1 MDFSVLFGRF
11 FARLTW
17 LIRSQPESVDEQKGA
32 LRALVMAAK
41 DGAITLRAEGGRLTA
56 NGTPLPEIL
65 TGVEPVAKALS
76 GAVSYALHIDK
87 GAAPADILGVARV
100 VATESPDPLVQRITQ
115 LAPKNIRIESVGE
128 AAAPARARETAQLT
142 TEMIAEIEADKA
154 RTAAAEAAEIAAA
167 ESAAAE
173 AAAAQ
178 AAAAEQAAAKVDDTP
193 AVAAPAAAAEP
204 EPAPPAPEPDVR
216 TTGDDTLD
224 ALFERLA
231 AVMDPKSAS
240 SVLEELAGRIDVHAR
255 QGNVPMVLRGVAV
268 MIEREQSITDADI
281 RRAYLVSVRRVFR
294 APVLRLIMPALQR
307 EDQRE
312 MVRLVLRHA
321 GDDGARVVFDE
332 LQRARTIGERRDLL
346 ALMRELPATVP
357 AAIKLLEDQRWY
369 VVRAAIEVLGEL
381 GGDGAER
388 ALADTLKHA
397 DERVRRAATAA
408 LARFESVFAVDALY
422 RALADPS
429 AQIRL
434 QAVYGLSMRK
444 GNAKA
449 ALVVVSAI
457 DEEPEIE
464 VQLAEIAA
472 LGRFATSEAVQKL
485 ARAAEPDGRLF
496 GRKNSAYRIAAV
508 RALADARTPAAMAT
522 LQTLT
527 GDREKDVR
535 DAASRAM
542 GR

>member
-1 MDFSVLFGRF
+1 MDFSVLFARF

-32 LRALVMAAK
+32 LRAIVMAAK
-41 DGAITLRAEGGRLTA
+41 DGEITLRAEGGRLTA

-65 TGVEPVAKALS
+65 TGVEPVVRALS
-76 GAVSYALHIDK
+76 GAVSYALHVEK
-87 GAAPADILGVARV
+87 GAAPADILAVARV
-100 VATESPDPLVQRITQ
+100 IATDSPDPLVQRITQ
-115 LAPKNIRIESVGE
+115 LAPKRIRIQSVGD

-142 TEMIAEIEADKA
+142 AEMIAEIEADKA
-154 RTAAAEAAEIAAA
+154 RVAAAQAAEESAAPEATAAESAAA

-173 AAAAQ
+173 PAAPPP
-178 AAAAEQAAAKVDDTP
+178 AELADAPP
-193 AVAAPAAAAEP
+193 ATEPAPAAP
-204 EPAPPAPEPDVR
+204 QQQPVVR
-216 TTGDDTLD
+216 TTGDATLD
-224 ALFERLA
+224 GLFERLA
-231 AVMDPKSAS
+231 AAMDLKSAS

-255 QGNVPMVLRGVAV
+255 QGSVAIVLRGASVL
-268 MIEREQSITDADI
+268 IDREETLTDPDI

-294 APVLRLIMPALQR
+294 APVLRLIMPVLQR
-307 EDQRE
+307 PEERE
-312 MVRLVLRHA
+312 MVRFILRHA

-332 LQRARTIGERRDLL
+332 LQRARTAGERRELL
-346 ALMRELPATVP
+346 AVMRELPA
-357 AAIKLLEDQRWY
+357 AATTLIKLLEDERWY
-369 VVRAAIEVLGEL
+369 VVRGAIELLGEL

-388 ALADTLKHA
+388 ALADMLKHA

-408 LARFESVFAVDALY
+408 LARFESTFAVDALY

-444 GNAKA
+444 GNTKA
-449 ALVVVSAI
+449 ASVVVSAI

-496 GRKNSAYRIAAV
+496 GRKNSAYRVAAV

-527 GDREKDVR
+527 NDREKDVR
-535 DAASRAM
+535 DAAARAM
-542 GR
+542 TR